1 MESFKMIE
9 IINLL
14 PFILLGALGF
24 LMVKRISDTSSKM
37 KYVNL
42 KMDEIVKGIDVL
54 GRYNKKLREDNLRL
68 ASALEKLT
76 SNK

>member
-1 MESFKMIE
+1 MIE

-14 PFILLGALGF
+14 PYLLLGALGF
-24 LMVKRISDTSSKM
+24 LMVKRISDTNDRM

-54 GRYNKKLREDNLRL
+54 SRFNKKLVGDNTKLY
-68 ASALEKLT
+68 AEIEKLK
-76 SNK
+76 NNN

>member
-1 MESFKMIE
+1 MIE